1 MGCRLYLKE
10 VTAEALAL
18 AAEIRERDGD
28 KAKEEAERAAAEKKK
43 KKPIRYP
50 TEDLDVKLADK
61 EIKAGA
67 QVLRPVPSRKALPFG
82 PSFES
87 FLMTWN
93 FLVTY
98 G

>member
-1 MGCRLYLKE
+1 MNA
-10 VTAEALAL
+10 AEALAL
-18 AAEIRERDGD
+18 AAEIRARDGD
-28 KAKEEAERAAAEKKK
+28 KAKAEAEAAEKKK

-50 TEDLDVKLADK
+50 TEDLDVKLTDK

-67 QVLRPVPSRKALPFG
+67 RLLRPVPSRFTLPFG
-82 PSFES
+82 RYFET